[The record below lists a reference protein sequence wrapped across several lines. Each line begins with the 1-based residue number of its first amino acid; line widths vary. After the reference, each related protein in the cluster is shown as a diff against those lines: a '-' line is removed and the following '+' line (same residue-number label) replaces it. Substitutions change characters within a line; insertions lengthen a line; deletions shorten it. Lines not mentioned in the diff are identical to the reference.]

1 MNSESRNV
9 PGTTTPPSPIIW
21 SFTTFSRWRPE
32 AYGKASRPGQGLR
45 PLRDPDAPGLD
56 EYDDGEE

>member
-1 MNSESRNV
+1 M